1 MRRPLVNWIDMKVL
15 CPAALLAIAGLA
27 LAHPMGNLSV
37 NHYARLEPGSKGMNV
52 TYVLDLAELP
62 TFELMQSW
70 NAPRD
75 ATKDVLEAKAKTQA
89 AEWMSN
95 LSFTEAGKPL
105 TAKILSTNLSVLDGA
120 GNLPVFRVETKLFV
134 PAAGGRF
141 EYEDHN
147 YATRAGWRE
156 IVIAPGPGADVSK
169 ASNGDT
175 DISRAL
181 TSYPQDPTKAPPQY
195 TKAWLEW
202 HPLPDTVS
210 QTEKPVIV
218 ALAAP
223 PPAPVASQP
232 TGSEARDSRPP
243 EPQSLG
249 TVKRDDAISRILR
262 RGTLSGPILLTLLA
276 LAFWFG
282 ALHALEPGHGKTMV
296 AAYLVGSRGTPKHAA
311 LLGATV
317 TFTHTISVFI
327 LGLAT
332 MFLSRYVMPDR
343 ISKILGIISGLSII
357 WIGAMLLWK
366 RSRGLSH
373 AHDHDHH
380 HDHHH
385 DHPHTHSHEHEHA
398 HAHVHDHQHA
408 HLHEHTHPHEHG
420 HHHDYDH
427 GHDHH
432 HGHDHDHSH
441 THDHDHH
448 HHPHEHPHHH
458 GPLTHTHDGHTHTHL
473 PPEDISVG
481 SLIALGASGGLVP
494 CPSAL
499 ILLLSAIS
507 IGRVGLG
514 MVLLLAFS
522 LGLAIVLTAT
532 GMLVLYARNLLPEKK
547 RTDNAFFRYMPVISA
562 AAILLIGVLMTGV
575 SLGWVP
581 ASRFIG

>member
-1 MRRPLVNWIDMKVL
+1 MPRPLVNWIDMKIL
-15 CPAALLAIAGLA
+15 RPAALLAIAGLA

-37 NHYARLEPGSKGMNV
+37 NHYARLEPGPKGVNA

-70 NAPRD
+70 NVARD
-75 ATKDVLEAKAKTQA
+75 AAKDVLEAKAKIQA
-89 AEWMSN
+89 SEWISS
-95 LSFTEAGKPL
+95 LSLTESGKAL
-105 TAKILSTNLSVLDGA
+105 SAKVLSTSLTVLDGA
-120 GNLPVFRVETKLFV
+120 GNLPVFRIETKLFV
-134 PAAGGRF
+134 PASGGRF

-156 IVIAPGPGADVSK
+156 IVIAPGPGAEVSK

-181 TSYPQDPTKAPPQY
+181 TSYPQDPTKAPPQD

-202 HPLPDTVS
+202 QPLPDAVS
-210 QTEKPVIV
+210 QQTRKPVIV
-218 ALAAP
+218 AHTAP
-223 PPAPVASQP
+223 PPAQAPAQP
-232 TGSEARDSRPP
+232 LVPEARDSRPP

-262 RGTLSGPILLTLLA
+262 QGALSGPILLTLLA

-343 ISKILGIISGLSII
+343 ISKILGIVSGLSIV

-366 RSRGLSH
+366 RTRGLSQ
-373 AHDHDHH
+373 A
-380 HDHHH
+380 
-385 DHPHTHSHEHEHA
+385 HPHTHTHDHGHHHPHAHTHDHSHEHEQEHV
-398 HAHVHDHQHA
+398 HAHVHDHPHA
-408 HLHEHTHPHEHG
+408 HVHEHSHPH
-420 HHHDYDH
+420 DH

-432 HGHDHDHSH
+432 HHHDHDHSP
-441 THDHDHH
+441 TRDHH
-448 HHPHEHPHHH
+448 HHH
-458 GPLTHTHDGHTHTHL
+458 GGLTHTHDGHMHTHV
-473 PPEDISVG
+473 PPSDISMG
-481 SLIALGASGGLVP
+481 SLLALGASGGLVP

-514 MVLLLAFS
+514 MVLLVAFS

-532 GMLVLYARNLLPEKK
+532 GMLVLYARNLLPEHK